1 MKVKKKDLANLE
13 KKSTIKE
20 YINMAVGVILIALGI
35 HLFLAPTKLTLG
47 GGAGLAIVLN
57 SVFPISTGA
66 WLVIIN
72 VVLFIIGFIFL
83 GPSFGK
89 RTIVASIGLSVLVWI
104 LDIVFPIKEPI
115 VDNLFIQLVACVLMY
130 GRGVAMVLN
139 SYGSTGGSDI
149 FAKILN
155 KYFGLDLGKGC
166 LIVDFSITLLAWYQ
180 FGTEIALYSLVGV
193 VLNGTVIDNTINGL
207 NKSKLCFIN
216 TSKTKEVCTFL
227 TDNLTRSAN
236 VYKAIGAYTGV
247 EKDVIQ
253 TVVSNRDYIVLKR
266 YIRDIDPLA
275 FIVTASAS
283 ETLGWRWRSIVR

>member
-13 KKSTIKE
+13 KKSTRKE
-20 YINMAVGVILIALGI
+20 YINMAIGVILIALGI

-139 SYGSTGGSDI
+139 CYGSTGGSDI

-180 FGTEIALYSLVGV
+180 FGIEIALYSLVGV

-207 NKSKLCFIN
+207 NTSKLCFIN
-216 TSKTKEVCTFL
+216 TSKTKEVCEFL

>member
-13 KKSTIKE
+13 KKSTRKE
-20 YINMAVGVILIALGI
+20 YINMAIGVILIALGI

-89 RTIVASIGLSVLVWI
+89 RTIVASLGLSVMVWI

-139 SYGSTGGSDI
+139 CYGSTGGSDI

-207 NKSKLCFIN
+207 NTSKLCFIN
-216 TSKTKEVCTFL
+216 TSKTKEVCEFL